1 MHNDKAKRVWVGK
14 PTQLE
19 ETSRMHQTQRVQDL
33 ITVGALRFPGVL
45 RGTEIVPGVTVS
57 RPGGLLR
64 PEVRNLATLWD

>member
-1 MHNDKAKRVWVGK
+1 MYLKSAGNVFFHLILIVTLCG
-14 PTQLE
+14 
-19 ETSRMHQTQRVQDL
+19 MIDL